1 MLASMTS
8 ESWVRFVALDTNP
21 ISDPVVINLDVHQNL
36 VPLSKFS
43 VATVPPHITLP
54 SISLCKLVMC
64 TSRSSLFSCFF
75 RQISHTK
82 CLVLLC
88 ILSLA
93 LKYFLPGI
101 LKGQYLQLLKVTSAL
116 TLDILSLVPSLF
128 GVPFF
133 LLSIVLHSD
142 STSDS
147 TSW

>member
-1 MLASMTS
+1 MLHNIYKSYQRPCRDQFRCSLKPGAVLEVFCRNRSPTY
-8 ESWVRFVALDTNP
+8 
-21 ISDPVVINLDVHQNL
+21 H
-36 VPLSKFS
+36 
-43 VATVPPHITLP
+43 P
-54 SISLCKLVMC
+54 SINILTQTCKLVMC